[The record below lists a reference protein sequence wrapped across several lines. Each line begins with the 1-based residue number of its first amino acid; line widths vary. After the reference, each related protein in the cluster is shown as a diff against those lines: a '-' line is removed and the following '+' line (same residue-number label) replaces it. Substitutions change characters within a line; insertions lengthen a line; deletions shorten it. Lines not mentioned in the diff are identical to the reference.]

1 MMTESLLE
9 YGYEGF
15 LYGFAANEK
24 LLWHYSKVFGAIH
37 VGILHPY
44 HFMIDTVS
52 AKKIREVYDYE
63 WTDAKI

>member
-1 MMTESLLE
+1 MDMKVSFT
-9 YGYEGF
+9 
-15 LYGFAANEK
+15 ANEK